1 MYNLQNNVCLAHEE
15 SNLVLFLFIASKLL
29 SYCLYYCSDY
39 MCQSLIKFSG
49 KKLKV
54 LEIKTLRP
62 YYHFFTDLCLEKI
75 TKLLSYG
82 LEQLTFRRYNI
93 SDSSFDE
100 LNAAIASSQLKRL
113 NYDNYLTIEKAKS
126 LARLLT
132 QTATLDKVSVGHCG
146 WTSIG
151 LEHGISCDINV
162 VKILVDAM
170 KHSRVNKLHLRV
182 DVNCSQVFLILEPR
196 LTFGCYL

>member
-1 MYNLQNNVCLAHEE
+1 
-15 SNLVLFLFIASKLL
+15 
-29 SYCLYYCSDY
+29 

-54 LEIKTLRP
+54 LIIEASDNRF
-62 YYHFFTDLCLEKI
+62 YTDLCLERI

-82 LEQLTFRRYNI
+82 LEQLTFQMYNT
-93 SDSSFDE
+93 SDSAFDE

-113 NYDNYLTIEKAKS
+113 SYDSYLTIGKAKS

-132 QTATLDKVSVGHCG
+132 QTTTLDKVSAGLCG
-146 WTSIG
+146 VLDEHSID
-151 LEHGISCDINV
+151 CDINV

-182 DVNCSQVFLILEPR
+182 HKKCSQVFLILEPR
-196 LTFGCYL
+196 LTFGCYMNNYDEYFKCVHILYTYYFTKSYVY